1 MLDINYP
8 WLCDIGGCGTNG
20 RMEST
25 FMPTYTPAL
34 EYYDTVNFAKRLT
47 CPTYIGIEGLGDDI
61 ATTTGVTVFWN
72 SLNPGIVRRITYVQN
87 QSHSH
92 FPIGKTD
99 KFTLNGTV
107 TKN

>member
-1 MLDINYP
+1 MRRYN
-8 WLCDIGGCGTNG
+8 
-20 RMEST
+20 ST
-25 FMPTYTPAL
+25 FMPSYTSAL

-61 ATTTGVTVFWN
+61 ATTTGVTIFWN
-72 SLNPGIVRRITYVQN
+72 NLNPSIVRQITYVKN

-92 FPIGKTD
+92 SPVEEPD

-107 TKN
+107 SKS